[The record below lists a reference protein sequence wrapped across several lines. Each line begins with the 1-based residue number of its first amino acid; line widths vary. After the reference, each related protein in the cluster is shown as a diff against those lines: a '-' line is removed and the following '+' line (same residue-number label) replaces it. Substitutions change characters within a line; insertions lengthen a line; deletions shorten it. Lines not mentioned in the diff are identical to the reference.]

1 MKIDRMTE
9 AIIRDLWSR
18 VEPRI
23 REAKTLEEGA
33 QTLATELYTQFAESV
48 VLARVFVTAPF
59 DALPAD
65 VCTFVENLVKSA
77 GRPASLRGP
86 VPVVSLVGTQ
96 GQEAAWNDRRNSRRH
111 QGIPLISSSFV
122 AAIPMIA
129 RLFRDLGVP
138 LEWIDSDDAEHF
150 ATAVGHSAGL
160 FFVRDAATAV
170 DDHGRTIIAPD
181 FVSTYGIKTVFGAG
195 GAYARGQLLVIVI
208 FCRDEVPR
216 TTAERCLH
224 LADLFKGQ
232 TASVVEAG
240 RVFEAA

>member
-33 QTLATELYTQFAESV
+33 QTLARELYTQFTESI
-48 VLARVFVTAPF
+48 VLARVFVTVRF
-59 DALPAD
+59 DALPAE

-77 GRPASLRGP
+77 GRPADLTGP

-138 LEWIDSDDAEHF
+138 LQWIDSDDAERF

-160 FFVRDAATAV
+160 FFVPDAATAV

-216 TTAERCLH
+216 TTAERCCTWP
-224 LADLFKGQ
+224 ACSRARRRQWWRPGEY
-232 TASVVEAG
+232 S
-240 RVFEAA
+240 RAA